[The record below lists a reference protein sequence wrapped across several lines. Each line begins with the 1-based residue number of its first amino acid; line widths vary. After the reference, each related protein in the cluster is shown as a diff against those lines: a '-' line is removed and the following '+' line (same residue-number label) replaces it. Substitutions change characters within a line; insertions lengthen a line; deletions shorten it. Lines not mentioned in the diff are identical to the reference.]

1 MKIGI
6 IGGAG
11 PLASSLLYE
20 TLVHESYSLGR
31 PVPEIHLVN
40 YPFTRGLTDEEGKA
54 NLQTIRDELSYCIH
68 LLVESGVEE
77 VILACNTLHLFLDRP
92 SELPFQFHHLPE
104 IVANAAL
111 KRGHNR
117 LLILGTE
124 NTCHSRL
131 YHIPGIQPVY
141 PIPQDQKM
149 INAIIDRVLKGEVL
163 KKDAESVGSVIER
176 AALSEEFDAVVLGCT
191 DFPVLHHRYPIKSVK
206 PLYDSIKTPANLIAG
221 AQ

>member
-20 TLVHESYSLGR
+20 TLVHASYSHGR

-40 YPFTRGLTDEEGKA
+40 YPFTRGLTEEEGKV
-54 NLQTIRDELSYCIH
+54 NLLTIRAELRYCIN
-68 LLVESGVEE
+68 LLVESRVEE
-77 VILACNTLHLFLDRP
+77 VILACNTLHLFLDRLL
-92 SELPFQFHHLPE
+92 ELPFQFHHLPE

-111 KRGHNR
+111 KRGHSR

-124 NTCHSRL
+124 NTCHSSL
-131 YHIPGIQPVY
+131 YHLPGIQPLY
-141 PIPQDQKM
+141 PIQQDQEM
-149 INAIIDRVLKGEVL
+149 INAIIDRVLKGEIL

-176 AALSEEFDAVVLGCT
+176 AALSDDFDAVVLGCT
-191 DFPVLHHRYPIKSVK
+191 DFPVLHHRYPIESEK